1 MRKILLV
8 LAILAIGKF
17 SFSQD
22 TLKIMQYNLLY
33 YGLYTS
39 FCTEDNNNLATKTE
53 YLRKLINYVNPDI
66 FGVNEINADA
76 DVQDYLLNNVFILN
90 GHPDFARSVTVGNS
104 GYLTTQ
110 IYYNRA
116 KLVERGVILVDAYP
130 RPIVIH
136 KFYMNTRSL
145 RNGDTVWLYIA
156 VAHLKA
162 GNTQDDA
169 DARAQAT
176 QYYMNK
182 IRSMG
187 PNNYIIMGDFNLYNS
202 NEGAYQNLVNPSDAT
217 YKFHDPGPAGYWSN
231 NSDFAAYH
239 TQSTNYYGD
248 DCRVGGGLDDRF
260 DFILYSTPLTDNSLD
275 LKVLPETFKVIGNDG
290 NHFNSSVDYGGNSSV
305 PDSILTVLKNNSD
318 HLPITIKFVCS
329 KTLSQVSSISQPISA
344 FEIVNTAATNQ
355 VNFKINVNKLLKNRT
370 VTYQIIS
377 SNGQVVKS
385 ATLHLDPNII
395 KYSIPVSDLP
405 QGLYILR
412 IIDKTNFYSQKFIKL

>member
-1 MRKILLV
+1 MRKILLFL
-8 LAILAIGKF
+8 LALLVGKL

-39 FCTEDNNNLATKTE
+39 FCTEDNNNLATKTQ

-66 FGVNEINADA
+66 LGVNEINADP

-90 GHPDFARSVTVGNS
+90 GHPDFARSVTVGSS
-104 GYLTTQ
+104 GTLMTQ
-110 IYYNRA
+110 IYYNRT
-116 KLVERGVILVDAYP
+116 KLVERGIIIVDAYP

-176 QYYMNK
+176 QYFMNK

-202 NEGAYQNLVNPSDAT
+202 NEGAYQNLVNPTDQT
-217 YKFHDPGPAGYWSN
+217 YKFHDPAPAGYWHN
-231 NSDFAAYH
+231 NSDFAPYH
-239 TQSTNYYGD
+239 TQSTNYYGN
-248 DCRVGGGLDDRF
+248 DCISGGGLDDRF

-275 LKVLPETFKVIGNDG
+275 LKILPETFKVIGNDG
-290 NHFNSSVDYGGNSSV
+290 NHFNSSVDYQGNSSV

-329 KTLSQVSSISQPISA
+329 KTLSHVSTVSQPIPA
-344 FEIVNTAATNQ
+344 FQIINTAATDE
-355 VNFKINVNKLLKNRT
+355 VDFKINVNNLLSSKA

-377 SNGQVVKS
+377 SDGHIVKTAS
-385 ATLHLDPNII
+385 LKIDPNII
-395 KYSIPVSDLP
+395 KYTIPVSDLP

-412 IIDKTNFYSQKFIKL
+412 IFNKANFYSQKFIKL